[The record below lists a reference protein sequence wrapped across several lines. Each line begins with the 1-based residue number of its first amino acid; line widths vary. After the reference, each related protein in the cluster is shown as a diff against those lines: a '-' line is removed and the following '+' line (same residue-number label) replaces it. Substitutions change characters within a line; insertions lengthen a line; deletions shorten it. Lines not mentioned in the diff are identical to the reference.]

1 MSNIH
6 ESVYLAPGSVV
17 LRDVTM
23 AKDSSVWFN
32 TVIRGDEAPILI
44 GEGSNIQ
51 DNAVVHGA
59 PGFPVEIG
67 KGVTVGHA
75 AVVHGCKIGDH
86 TLIGMGAIVLNGAV
100 IGSNCIIGAGAIVT
114 GGTTIPDGSVVVGSP
129 AKVVSS
135 VSEKHLTLIRH
146 SADEYVKLK
155 EEYRHASDA
164 RSPVTPAYYR
174 KQQLIHITHNS
185 TAYYRKQV
193 KMAANNNTR
202 EHTLLRGKMKWKQ
215 HF

>member
-59 PGFPVEIG
+59 PGFPVEMG

-164 RSPVTPAYYR
+164 NGL
-174 KQQLIHITHNS
+174 Q
-185 TAYYRKQV
+185 
-193 KMAANNNTR
+193 
-202 EHTLLRGKMKWKQ
+202 
-215 HF
+215 